1 MNGQTDLG
9 SREPGRTTEEPPIST
24 SHIHRQV
31 CPRGGECERLS
42 FYMDEL
48 QRAAVKLGDLDLEL
62 RRAEVARDMLLAA
75 CLAARD
81 WMVQV
86 DRIREI
92 LGVK

>member
-1 MNGQTDLG
+1 
-9 SREPGRTTEEPPIST
+9 
-24 SHIHRQV
+24 
-31 CPRGGECERLS
+31 
-42 FYMDEL
+42 MDEL